1 MAVSGIFEQPAD
13 AHAASNA
20 RRAFRHTLAAGVC
33 IHRATSPA
41 RIRRRRIRS
50 HRSGGN
56 LVAISPPP
64 PPSLSAESGIIFA
77 PCLFHRFTG
86 WHCPGCG
93 TTRGIAALL
102 HGDWRAALGYNAF
115 GLPVLATAL
124 LLLVRPWCTA
134 VRHNRWQPPPLPRS
148 TGWWLLGIAI
158 LYAVLRNL
166 PWPPF
171 NALAP

>member
-1 MAVSGIFEQPAD
+1 MPGAHSATLWRRVSAFIAQPRLLAF
-13 AHAASNA
+13 AAA
-20 RRAFRHTLAAGVC
+20 AFVLIGVAA
-33 IHRATSPA
+33 IWWQSP
-41 RIRRRRIRS
+41 
-50 HRSGGN
+50 
-56 LVAISPPP
+56 PPP